1 MTVRAAN
8 AQKAVLQPAA
18 LQIVLELALHL
29 PRQCPLTRRQVFYE
43 RRIVG
48 FDPLIQEWLLG
59 PVTRLFVRTRSPST
73 GVLACQ

>member
-1 MTVRAAN
+1 MFQT
-8 AQKAVLQPAA
+8 AA
-18 LQIVLELALHL
+18 LQSVLELVQHM

-43 RRIVG
+43 RRVVG
-48 FDPLIQEWLLG
+48 FDPLLQEWLLG